1 MRFYNRQHRYY
12 CGIDLHV
19 KTMYVCILDAAGQVL
34 VHRNMPSTPEAFLT
48 TVAPY
53 RDDLV
58 VAAECMF
65 TWYWLADVCTAEG
78 LTFVLGH
85 ALAMKA
91 IHGGKAKNDKLDSFK
106 IASLLRGGLVPQAY
120 VYPTGMRAT
129 RDLLRRRLHL
139 VRKRGQLLAHIQNTQ
154 AQYNLPAFGRRLAYP
169 ANREGVAD
177 HFPDPS
183 VRKSIEVD
191 LALLDRYDTLITDLE
206 LTIVRE
212 AKRHDADAFHRLR
225 SVPGIGKI
233 LALTILYEIHD
244 VKRFDRVQEFASY
257 ARLVKGKKQSGGKT
271 LGTSGAKMGNV
282 HLKWAFSEAAVLFLS
297 RNAEGKRLLAQI
309 QKKHGKGKAL
319 SILAHKIGRAV
330 YYMLARSTIFS
341 MEKFLHAARG
351 GKRRGE
357 PVSQTSNSSHG
368 TELAEIAQP
377 RAPQSAAS
385 PSIMSQRSGSDMR

>member
-1 MRFYNRQHRYY
+1 MRFYNRQHRHY

-19 KTMYVCILDAAGQVL
+19 KTMYVCILDATGQVL
-34 VHRNMPSTPEAFLT
+34 VHRNVNSTPEAFLAT
-48 TVAPY
+48 IAPY

-65 TWYWLADVCTAEG
+65 TWYWLADLCAAEG
-78 LTFVLGH
+78 IAFVLGH

-91 IHGGKAKNDKLDSFK
+91 IHGGKAKNDKIDSHK
-106 IASLLRGGLVPQAY
+106 IASLLRGGVLPQSY
-120 VYPTGMRAT
+120 VYPAAMRAT

-139 VRKRGQLLAHIQNTQ
+139 VRKRGQLLAHIQNTRH
-154 AQYNLPAFGRRLAYP
+154 QYQLPAFAQRIAYP
-169 ANREGVAD
+169 ANRDGLSER
-177 HFPDPS
+177 FPDAS

-191 LALLDRYDTLITDLE
+191 VALLDQYDTLINDLE
-206 LTIVRE
+206 GTLVRD

-244 VKRFDRVQEFASY
+244 ITRFDRVQEFASY
-257 ARLVKGKKQSGGKT
+257 ARLVKCQKQSGGKT

-282 HLKWAFSEAAVLFLS
+282 HLKWAFSEAAVLFLC
-297 RNAEGKRLLAQI
+297 RNPEGKKLLAQI

-330 YYMLARSTIFS
+330 YYMLARGTVFS
-341 MEKFLHAARG
+341 MEKFLHA
-351 GKRRGE
+351 
-357 PVSQTSNSSHG
+357 
-368 TELAEIAQP
+368 
-377 RAPQSAAS
+377 
-385 PSIMSQRSGSDMR
+385 